1 MALEN
6 HQKQLLR
13 RCLTEW
19 HLWCRMEKKQQEI
32 LTQQQEIQRK
42 MAALLNAVSTGEF
55 KATETPKNQIVEAS
69 SEAPNQPE
77 ASEKVGR
84 LLTNYHHSCRQ
95 QHCTIES
102 VKPNVGFC

>member
-1 MALEN
+1 MAMEN
-6 HQKQLLR
+6 HQKWLLR

-42 MAALLNAVSTGEF
+42 MAALLNAVSTGEV
-55 KATETPKNQIVEAS
+55 KATEAPKTEIVEAS

-77 ASEKVGR
+77 ASEKVEPS
-84 LLTNYHHSCRQ
+84 LTPFLQAATLHS
-95 QHCTIES
+95 
-102 VKPNVGFC
+102 